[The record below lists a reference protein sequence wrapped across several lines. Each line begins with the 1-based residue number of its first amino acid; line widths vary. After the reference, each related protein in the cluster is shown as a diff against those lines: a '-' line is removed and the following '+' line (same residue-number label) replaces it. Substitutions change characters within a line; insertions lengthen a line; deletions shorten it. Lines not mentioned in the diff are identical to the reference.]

1 MQIKKQVIGD
11 EQPVGFPDGKYYTS
25 TTLTLYP
32 IQQHFMTD
40 GKD

>member
-1 MQIKKQVIGD
+1 MQIKKQVIGN
-11 EQPVGFPDGKYYTS
+11 EQPVGFPDEKFNTT

-32 IQQHFMTD
+32 IQHYITD

>member
-11 EQPVGFPDGKYYTS
+11 DQLAGFPDEKFNTS

-32 IQQHFMTD
+32 ILHFMTD